1 MESPTYHNLGN
12 HSETIEIVYDPSVIS
27 YRDLLD
33 VFWYSHSPTAMPYS
47 YQYKSIIF
55 YHNDEQKAL
64 AEESKNNIQAGLGRQ
79 VYTEIVPAGTFYPAE
94 DYHQKYYL
102 RGIPRL
108 EAELEAKYP
117 DITEFSLSTA
127 VARANGYA
135 GGFGTPEVL
144 REELGLMGLS
154 PEGEAIIKQLVERR
168 GIIPACPAS
177 VTP

>member
-1 MESPTYHNLGN
+1 M
-12 HSETIEIVYDPSVIS
+12 IS

-33 VFWYSHSPTAMPYS
+33 VFWYSHTPTTMPWS
-47 YQYKSIIF
+47 DQYKSVIF

-64 AEESKNNIQAGLGRQ
+64 AEESRDNLQASMNGQ
-79 VYTEIVPAGTFYPAE
+79 IFTEIVPAGIFYPAE

-108 EAELEAKYP
+108 EAEFEAKYP
-117 DITEFSLSTA
+117 DINDFTLSTA

-144 REELGLMGLS
+144 QEELGLLGLS
-154 PEGEAIIKQLVERR
+154 PEGEEIIKQIAERR
-168 GIIPACPAS
+168 GIIPACPVSTAS
-177 VTP
+177 